1 MFLLFCAYAHIYLN
15 GLRIC
20 AHISKLMH
28 FSVSL
33 ASSSDVI
40 GCILRRC
47 FAHTVR
53 CGFTRGGG
61 KRGGKG
67 SLPRYLLDQGVIPRV
82 VVKMMS
88 LILLFNYVPNAI
100 IYKHA
105 MTLFLHE
112 FRDHVN
118 PHICCHYLDPTK
130 PHLLGGRAVGP
141 QGAVGSNNGGEKAG
155 GKWQSQGAA
164 VIRRNPGD
172 KGNNFMLLIEGTLD
186 SLAATVNF
194 ISH

>member
-1 MFLLFCAYAHIYLN
+1 MVRCLAGSPHFAHMCK
-15 GLRIC
+15 RV
-20 AHISKLMH
+20 KLMH
-28 FSVSL
+28 CSVTPL
-33 ASSSDVI
+33 LSSNAN

-47 FAHTVR
+47 FAHMVR
-53 CGFTRGGG
+53 CGFTRAGG

-67 SLPRYLLDQGVIPRV
+67 SLPRYLLDQGVNPRV

-88 LILLFNYVPNAI
+88 LIILFNYIPNAI
-100 IYKHA
+100 VYKHA

-118 PHICCHYLDPTK
+118 EHICRHYLVPTK

-155 GKWQSQGAA
+155 GKWQNQGAS
-164 VIRRNPGD
+164 VIR
-172 KGNNFMLLIEGTLD
+172 
-186 SLAATVNF
+186 
-194 ISH
+194 